1 MTMNGGSTVSGRD
14 IMIIRGGCGV
24 LAIITIPAI
33 IAIMGVYQQEAIHK
47 FIIKQQL
54 NKNPD

>member
-1 MTMNGGSTVSGRD
+1 MNGGSTVPGRD
-14 IMIIRGGCGV
+14 IMIIRGVCGV